1 MFSED
6 QEFEASLG
14 YTEKALKRQQKGAW
28 TVGTHP
34 SVPAAWFTVRS
45 CTRSLV
51 EHRVKQVSFFSLT
64 SWQLRADLRVCMGL
78 EMTRYFSASTMRAPE
93 IKLVPDAK
101 VTSASRL
108 LA

>member
-6 QEFEASLG
+6 QELEASLG
-14 YTEKALKRQQKGAW
+14 YTEKALKRQQKGPGLLA
-28 TVGTHP
+28 HP

-78 EMTRYFSASTMRAPE
+78 EMTHYFSASTMRAPE

-101 VTSASRL
+101 VASASRL